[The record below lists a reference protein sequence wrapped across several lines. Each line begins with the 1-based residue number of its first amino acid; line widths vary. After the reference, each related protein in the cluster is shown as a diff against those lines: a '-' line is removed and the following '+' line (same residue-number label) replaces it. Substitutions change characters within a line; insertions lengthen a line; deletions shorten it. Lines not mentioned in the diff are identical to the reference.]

1 MAVFVRIEVNNRFMA
16 RLLRG
21 PASPVAKNML
31 LRGRRVRDAARRNV
45 NSRTGT
51 LARSI
56 EVSIA
61 SRGDGNGAQV
71 GTTLFYARYV
81 HDGTGIY
88 GPSGQIIKPR
98 GTSKV
103 LVFDGRR
110 GETFTPYS
118 RGQRGTQFLLRALH
132 AAG

>member
-1 MAVFVRIEVNNRFMA
+1 MAVFVRIEVNNRFMS

-21 PASPVAKNML
+21 RAGPVAKNML
-31 LRGRRVRDAARRNV
+31 TRGRRVRDAARRNV

-56 EVSIA
+56 EVSIVTQ
-61 SRGDGNGAQV
+61 GGVTGAQV
-71 GTTLFYARYV
+71 GTNLFYAKYV

-88 GPSGQIIKPR
+88 GPTGQRITPR
-98 GTSKV
+98 TGKKA
-103 LVFDGRR
+103 LVFDGRD
-110 GETFTPYS
+110 GETFARYS
-118 RGQRGTQFLLRALH
+118 SGQRGTQFLLRALN

>member
-1 MAVFVRIEVNNRFMA
+1 MAVSVRIEIHNGFMA
-16 RLLRG
+16 RLLRS
-21 PASPVAKNML
+21 PAGPVAKNML

-56 EVSIA
+56 EVSIDV
-61 SRGDGNGAQV
+61 RGGVTGAKI
-71 GTTLFYARYV
+71 GSTLFYAKYV

-88 GPSGQIIKPR
+88 GPAGRPIRPNR
-98 GTSKV
+98 GKV

-118 RGQRGTQFLLRALH
+118 RGQRGTKFLERALRA
-132 AAG
+132 AG

>member
-1 MAVFVRIEVNNRFMA
+1 MAVYVRIDVNNRFVA

-45 NSRTGT
+45 NSRTGA
-51 LARSI
+51 LVRSI
-56 EVSIA
+56 EVSVA
-61 SRGDGNGAQV
+61 PRGEGNGARV
-71 GTTLFYARYV
+71 GSSLYYAKFV

-88 GPSGQIIKPR
+88 GPTGQMIRPR

-103 LVFDGRR
+103 LVFDGRS

-118 RGQRGTQFLLRALH
+118 RGQRGTQFLARALRS
-132 AAG
+132 AG

>member
-1 MAVFVRIEVNNRFMA
+1 VAVFVHIEINNRFMA

-61 SRGDGNGAQV
+61 PRGDGNGAQV
-71 GTTLFYARYV
+71 GTSLFYAKFV

-88 GPSGQIIKPR
+88 GPTGQVIRPR
-98 GTSKV
+98 GTSRV
-103 LVFDGRR
+103 LVFDGRG
-110 GETFTPYS
+110 GETFTRYS
-118 RGQRGTQFLLRALH
+118 RGQRGTKFLIRALRA
-132 AAG
+132 AG